1 MELNNFEKQIKE
13 KLNQR
18 EIQPSSNSWDRL
30 DAMLSVNEE
39 KKTKRSF
46 GWLYIAAS
54 ILVLVTA
61 GLFFI
66 NQNNSTIK
74 IDENSVTNQVN
85 NDSLKP
91 KIEKE
96 NSEEN
101 VVPIQK
107 TQQLVQVEEN
117 TISKPQNTIKN
128 KEVSIIKNNQNQK
141 ISTSQNQQ
149 EIVQVITKKE
159 EEVLPKDVIVNP
171 EEQITIAEN
180 PTKTQQ
186 NQTIKVDA
194 SSLLSQVDGELE
206 QSFRQKVISK
216 IAKNYQEVKVALA
229 NRNQEK

>member
-85 NDSLKP
+85 NDSLKS

-96 NSEEN
+96 NREEN

-117 TISKPQNTIKN
+117 TISNPQSTIKN
-128 KEVSIIKNNQNQK
+128 NEVSIIKNNQNKK

-149 EIVQVITKKE
+149 EIVQVLTKKE
-159 EEVLPKDVIVNP
+159 EVVLPKEVIVNP
-171 EEQITIAEN
+171 EEQIIIAEN
-180 PTKTQQ
+180 PTKKQQ

>member
-117 TISKPQNTIKN
+117 AISKPQNTIKN

-186 NQTIKVDA
+186 NQAIKVDA